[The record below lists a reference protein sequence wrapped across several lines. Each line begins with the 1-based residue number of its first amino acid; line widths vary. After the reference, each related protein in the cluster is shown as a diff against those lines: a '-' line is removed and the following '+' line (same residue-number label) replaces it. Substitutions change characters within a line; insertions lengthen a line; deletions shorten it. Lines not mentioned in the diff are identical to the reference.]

1 VIEIAAARTDADVA
15 GARTLFLEYAGSLG
29 FSLCFQGFDEEV
41 ATLPGRY
48 APPAGGL
55 FLARGRME
63 AKAEGEADGELAGC
77 VALRALEAEGVAEM
91 KRLYVRD
98 QYRGTGLGRRL
109 AERVIE
115 EARRRGYAKMRLDT
129 LPTMVRAIPM
139 YRKLG
144 FREIAAYTVNPVE
157 GALFFE
163 KIL

>member
-1 VIEIAAARTDADVA
+1 VIEIGPARTDADVA
-15 GARTLFLEYAGSLG
+15 DAKNLFLEYAGSLG

-48 APPAGGL
+48 APPGGGL
-55 FLARGRME
+55 FLARGRTL
-63 AKAEGEADGELAGC
+63 AEEDEGLAGC
-77 VALRALEAEGVAEM
+77 VALRALEERGVAEM

-98 QYRGTGLGRRL
+98 RYRGTGLGRRL
-109 AERVIE
+109 AERVLE
-115 EARRRGYAKMRLDT
+115 EARGAGYAKMRLDT

-144 FREIAAYTVNPVE
+144 FREIAAYTLNPVE

-163 KIL
+163 KTL

>member
-1 VIEIAAARTDADVA
+1 
-15 GARTLFLEYAGSLG
+15 
-29 FSLCFQGFDEEV
+29 
-41 ATLPGRY
+41 
-48 APPAGGL
+48 
-55 FLARGRME
+55 
-63 AKAEGEADGELAGC
+63 
-77 VALRALEAEGVAEM
+77 M

-98 QYRGTGLGRRL
+98 RYRGTGLGRRL